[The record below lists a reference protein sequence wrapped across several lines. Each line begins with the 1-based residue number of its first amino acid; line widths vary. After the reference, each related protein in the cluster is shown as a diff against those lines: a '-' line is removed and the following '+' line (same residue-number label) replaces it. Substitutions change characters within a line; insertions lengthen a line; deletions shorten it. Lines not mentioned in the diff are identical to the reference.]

1 MLKVQ
6 MSLYAFHLNT
16 GVHSSK
22 WSLPIGLSV
31 NYRFVSRAQI

>member
-16 GVHSSK
+16 GLPSSK

-31 NYRFVSRAQI
+31 DRFVSRAQI